1 VRVLLVA
8 ALAGAVAGCAATPP
22 CPELEDIRERLK
34 NPSQVFPVFQD
45 LVRCGNLGTAHQMLA
60 TATKKSLAYEKFYFA
75 LTAFEASTRMIL
87 SARVHGVD
95 APADGKS
102 GRIRI
107 CGPEFG
113 LGRDLRLAKLGEVW
127 TLELAEDDLEYFRA
141 RAIAWFRRQVKRADG
156 WHFAYPPDWDY
167 APVGRACICGK
178 NA

>member
-1 VRVLLVA
+1 M
-8 ALAGAVAGCAATPP
+8 AGAVAGCASAPA

-34 NPSQVFPVFQD
+34 DPSQVFPVFQE
-45 LVRCGNLGTAHQMLA
+45 LVRCGNFGTAHELLSP
-60 TATKKSLAYEKFYFA
+60 ATKRSLVYEKFYFA

-87 SARVHGVD
+87 SARVHAVE
-95 APADGKS
+95 APADAKT

-113 LGRDLRLAKLGEVW
+113 LGRDLKVGRLGEIW
-127 TLELAEDDLEYFRA
+127 TLELAEDDLEYLKNRA
-141 RAIAWFRRQVKRADG
+141 MAWFRRQVKHADG

-167 APVGRACICGK
+167 APVGRRCICGK